1 MKTLYKSV
9 VFVDLD
15 STIIT
20 GFDSQILPRITSE
33 LAKKSGLGLD
43 EVLHLVLQEN
53 HNRQKDPGVP
63 ATRAMDWDDILT
75 TVAQKLGVRLEK
87 SAWEIFKECADRPYS
102 DVLDNAYTVLEKL
115 RAPHRAIVAAT
126 KGLSKYQISIL
137 NALALTPLFDG
148 ILTPDS
154 NGALK
159 RDAVFYGQWPKL
171 ADLQILVGDDYED
184 DVLAPKEFGF
194 KTIWKPQ
201 THDNGFDQDP
211 FDRPKAFNYPNG
223 HSTRPDAIIFSL
235 KELPDVV
242 ARLERET
249 SLIVEIPLQDSRNKA
264 SLDAG
269 RQLAPHQTGQLACA
283 AYP

>member
-15 STIIT
+15 NTIIT
-20 GFDSQILPRITSE
+20 GFDSQILPRIISE

-63 ATRAMDWDDILT
+63 ATRAMDWDDILA
-75 TVAQKLGVRLEK
+75 TVAKRLKVRLKK
-87 SAWEIFKECADRPYS
+87 SAWEIFKDHADRPYS
-102 DVLDNAYTVLEKL
+102 DVLDNARTVLKKL
-115 RAPHRAIVAAT
+115 RATDRAIVAAT
-126 KGLSKYQISIL
+126 KGLSKYQISVL

-159 RDAVFYGQWPKL
+159 RDAAFYGQWPKL
-171 ADLQILVGDDYED
+171 ADLKIMVGDDYQD
-184 DVLAPKEFGF
+184 DVLAPKKFGF
-194 KTIWKPQ
+194 KTVWKPQ
-201 THDNGFDQDP
+201 THNNGFDQDP
-211 FDRPKAFNYPNG
+211 FDRPNEFDYPNG
-223 HSTRPDAIIFSL
+223 HSARPDAIIFSL
-235 KELPDVV
+235 KELPRVV
-242 ARLERET
+242 TRLERET
-249 SLIVEIPLQDSRNKA
+249 SLQYSRNKA